1 MKKEYISPEVYE
13 IKMMMSSI
21 LYEVSVPGGNPDEGE
36 PEAKPMVVVTDDEE
50 EEPEEQDTIPSFGI
64 PKKFTSVWE

>member
-1 MKKEYISPEVYE
+1 MKKIYESPKVYKMTMTIS
-13 IKMMMSSI
+13 SL

-36 PEAKPMVVVTDDEE
+36 PEAKPMDFVFDEE
-50 EEPEEQDTIPSFGI
+50 EEEIEEGENTKVFSF